1 MERSST
7 RFCLHDSLPP
17 GLGQRGSVAVVVA
30 GRRTRDERP
39 LRWGDWIASGVA
51 VAILVSGLNLA
62 AGAISQAE
70 PRPGGAPI
78 RIRGAVIREALPA
91 DAAPVAAAAKGAQDQ
106 AAVQATE
113 TAQDA
118 QANDD
123 QAQDAQVNDDQ
134 AVAGQAD
141 AGDQKRFPHG
151 ATLQTNP
158 DIEEVLRKAQRYM
171 EEGNY
176 RAASRFW
183 QAAVQRAGDQLYST
197 DGELYFPLVRKI
209 EEIIAKLP
217 PEGLSTYRIAA
228 DAEATE
234 YLADDRQYDQ
244 VQRWQKVVD
253 LAFLSSSGDQAAL
266 QLASHYLDRYQAI
279 PAQLLLRR
287 ILDIYPDSRVPRDE
301 VCLKL
306 ALAYALSGD
315 RQRGLAALQE
325 ARQIRS
331 TVTVAVLDQ
340 VETLL
345 AASVD
350 RSSGANMAAEPNW
363 SSSLGL
369 GSEIHQ
375 MPDLPAD
382 FLNEALAP
390 VWMFQHDFLKQ
401 PRGKFIQGEVY
412 QGNAA
417 IQAAA
422 FPSSTQDREFEA
434 VCRDW
439 RRNNW
444 RASSLPLID
453 QGRIVFKTQADLAAW
468 PTATLQTD
476 ALLRSL
482 NLNRYAPDEIS
493 KFILEQSD
501 QNRRNFPAAANLPYS
516 SVETMQYFGDLA
528 FQSMTVHEG
537 GVYSVEGDNFSRDAV
552 YRDTGRRNPVN
563 AWSSPPTRDR
573 TTYLSAYD
581 LASGRTL
588 WSKPFPGNEVGED
601 LVDSAVVGPPVGY
614 LQSVLVPML
623 AGSRFLLVAVDATS
637 GKALWKRV
645 ICDVPQIQPPSTTL
659 VQLAVSGSDVFM
671 VCGCGVLANVDA
683 SSGQLRWVRRYPRS
697 VKELD
702 AEGANQQFFGRVQQ
716 DWQRYELQGW
726 DHDLAVVWGNWILV
740 AASDTN
746 FLAGYRRSD
755 GELVWQAPRAD
766 VLGCTVDRWLGVR
779 DGIVY
784 ATGPR
789 GLIAYELGAEGR
801 LYGTPQRLEQAIS
814 GRGLITSQGILLPVQ
829 DRLEL
834 YDLRSLSKI
843 KEIPVQM
850 PKNMPIGSL
859 ASDGSRLWIAA
870 MNRLIAVEPVSEIR
884 ATEPVEEGN

>member
-1 MERSST
+1 MKKTMERHRNRSYFPVARVCWPT
-7 RFCLHDSLPP
+7 L
-17 GLGQRGSVAVVVA
+17 RGWTLS
-30 GRRTRDERP
+30 E
-39 LRWGDWIASGVA
+39 WSGA
-51 VAILVSGLNLA
+51 AWAILLGMVAAQSLA
-62 AGAISQAE
+62 ATPQDVPA
-70 PRPGGAPI
+70 PGGAPR
-78 RIRGAVIREALPA
+78 RILGAVIREVPPA
-91 DAAPVAAAAKGAQDQ
+91 AENAAAVAVVAAGAQD
-106 AAVQATE
+106 AAE
-113 TAQDA
+113 TAQEKAADNAPPDA
-118 QANDD
+118 A
-123 QAQDAQVNDDQ
+123 AQDDA

-141 AGDQKRFPHG
+141 AGDEKRFPHG

-183 QAAVQRAGDQLYST
+183 QAAVQRAGDQLYSA

-217 PEGLSTYRIAA
+217 PEGLETYRIAA

-234 YLADDRQYDQ
+234 YLADDSRFDQ
-244 VQRWQKVVD
+244 IQRWQKVVD
-253 LAFLSSSGDQAAL
+253 LAFLSTPGDQAAL

-287 ILDIYPDSRVPRDE
+287 ILDVYPDSRVPRDE
-301 VCLKL
+301 VLMKL
-306 ALAYALSGD
+306 ALAYGLSGD

-325 ARQIRS
+325 ARQVRA
-331 TVTVAVLDQ
+331 TVTAAVLDQ
-340 VETLL
+340 VEVLL
-345 AASVD
+345 ASATD
-350 RSSGANMAAEPNW
+350 RSSGGNVANAPAW
-363 SSSLGL
+363 TSSLGL
-369 GSEIHQ
+369 GNEVQQ
-375 MPDLPAD
+375 MPDLPAG
-382 FLNEALAP
+382 FLDEGLAP

-412 QGNAA
+412 VGNKA

-422 FPSSTQDREFEA
+422 FISSTQDREFEA
-434 VCRDW
+434 VCREW
-439 RRNNW
+439 QRNNW
-444 RASSLPLID
+444 RASSLPLLD
-453 QGRIVFKTQADLAAW
+453 QGRILFKTQADLAVW
-468 PTATLQTD
+468 PTTSLQTD

-516 SVETMQYFGDLA
+516 SVETLQYFGDLA

-537 GVYSVEGDNFSRDAV
+537 IAYSVEGDNFGRDAV

-563 AWSSPPTRDR
+563 AWSSPPTRER
-573 TTYLSAYD
+573 TTYLSAYE

-588 WSKPFPGNEVGED
+588 WSKPFPGNEPGEELVG
-601 LVDSAVVGPPVGY
+601 SAVVGPPVGY
-614 LQSVLVPML
+614 LQSVLVPVL
-623 AGSRFLLVAVDATS
+623 AGGRFLLVAVDSAT
-637 GKALWKRV
+637 GAALWKRV
-645 ICDVPQIQPPSTTL
+645 ICDVPQVQPASTTL
-659 VQLAVSGSDVFM
+659 VQLAVNGSDVFM

-702 AEGANQQFFGRVQQ
+702 ADGANQQFFGRVQQ
-716 DWQRYELQGW
+716 DWQRYQLQGW
-726 DHDLAVVWGNWILV
+726 NHDLAVVWGNWILV

-755 GELVWQAPRAD
+755 GELVWQAPRAE
-766 VLGCTVDRWLGVR
+766 VLGCTVDQWLGVR

-801 LYGTPQRLEQAIS
+801 LYGTPQRLEKAIS
-814 GRGLITSQGILLPVQ
+814 GRGLITAQGILLPVQ
-829 DRLEL
+829 DHLEL

-850 PKNMPIGSL
+850 PTNMPIGSL

-870 MNRLIAVEPVSEIR
+870 MNRLIAVEPVTQIR
-884 ATEPVEEGN
+884 AVESVEEGN

>member
-1 MERSST
+1 MKTTMERHYNRSCS
-7 RFCLHDSLPP
+7 P
-17 GLGQRGSVAVVVA
+17 VAPVCWATMSGWTVSEWSGAAWAILLAMVA
-30 GRRTRDERP
+30 GQ
-39 LRWGDWIASGVA
+39 A
-51 VAILVSGLNLA
+51 LA
-62 AGAISQAE
+62 AAPQAVSA
-70 PRPGGAPI
+70 PGGAPQ
-78 RIRGAVIREALPA
+78 RIIGAVIREAPA
-91 DAAPVAAAAKGAQDQ
+91 AVENAAAVAVVAAQDQ
-106 AAVQATE
+106 AAAEPAQEKAADNSPPDAA
-113 TAQDA
+113 AQDEA
-118 QANDD
+118 
-123 QAQDAQVNDDQ
+123 AQDDA

-141 AGDQKRFPHG
+141 AGDEKRFPHG

-197 DGELYFPLVRKI
+197 DGEIYFPLVRKI

-217 PEGLSTYRIAA
+217 PEGLETYRIAA

-234 YLADDRQYDQ
+234 YLADDRRFDQ

-253 LAFLSSSGDQAAL
+253 LAFLSTPGDQAAL

-287 ILDIYPDSRVPRDE
+287 ILDIYPDSRVPQDE
-301 VCLKL
+301 VLMKL
-306 ALAYALSGD
+306 ALAYALAGD

-325 ARQIRS
+325 ARQVRT
-331 TVTVAVLDQ
+331 TVTAAVLDQ
-340 VETLL
+340 VEVLL
-345 AASVD
+345 ASTTE
-350 RSSGANMAAEPNW
+350 RSSGGNMASEQAW
-363 SSSLGL
+363 TSSLGL
-369 GSEIHQ
+369 GNEVQQ
-375 MPDLPAD
+375 MPDLPAG
-382 FLNEALAP
+382 FLDEGLAP

-412 QGNAA
+412 VGNKA

-434 VCRDW
+434 VCREW
-439 RRNNW
+439 QRNNW
-444 RASSLPLID
+444 RASSLPLLD
-453 QGRIVFKTQADLAAW
+453 QGRILFKTQADLAVW
-468 PTATLQTD
+468 PTTSLQTD

-516 SVETMQYFGDLA
+516 SVETLQYFGDLA

-537 GVYSVEGDNFSRDAV
+537 IAYSVEGDNFGRDGV
-552 YRDTGRRNPVN
+552 YRDAGRRNPVN
-563 AWSSPPTRDR
+563 AWSSPPTRER
-573 TTYLSAYD
+573 TTYLSAYE

-588 WSKPFPGNEVGED
+588 WSKPFPGNEPGEELVG
-601 LVDSAVVGPPVGY
+601 SAVVGPPVGY
-614 LQSVLVPML
+614 LQSVLVPVL
-623 AGSRFLLVAVDATS
+623 AGGRFLLVAVDS
-637 GKALWKRV
+637 GTGAALWKRV
-645 ICDVPQIQPPSTTL
+645 ICDVPQIQPTSTTL
-659 VQLAVSGSDVFM
+659 VQLTVSGSDVFM

-702 AEGANQQFFGRVQQ
+702 ADGANQQFFGRVQQ
-716 DWQRYELQGW
+716 DWQRYQLQGW
-726 DHDLAVVWGNWILV
+726 NHDVAMVWGNWILV

-755 GELVWQAPRAD
+755 GELAWQAPRSE
-766 VLGCTVDRWLGVR
+766 VLGCTVDQWLGVR

-789 GLIAYELGAEGR
+789 GLIAYELSAEGR
-801 LYGTPQRLEQAIS
+801 LYGTPQRLEKAIS
-814 GRGLITSQGILLPVQ
+814 GRGLITAQGILLPVQ
-829 DRLEL
+829 DHLEL

-850 PKNMPIGSL
+850 PTNMPIGSL
-859 ASDGSRLWIAA
+859 ASDGTRLWIAA
-870 MNRLIAVEPVSEIR
+870 MNRLIAVEPASPIR
-884 ATEPVEEGN
+884 AVESVEEGN

>member
-1 MERSST
+1 MKTTMERHYNRSCSPIARVCWAT
-7 RFCLHDSLPP
+7 MSGWTVSEWSGAAWAILL
-17 GLGQRGSVAVVVA
+17 AMVA
-30 GRRTRDERP
+30 GQ
-39 LRWGDWIASGVA
+39 A
-51 VAILVSGLNLA
+51 LA
-62 AGAISQAE
+62 AAPPAV
-70 PRPGGAPI
+70 PAPGGGPR
-78 RIRGAVIREALPA
+78 RIIGAVIREAP
-91 DAAPVAAAAKGAQDQ
+91 AAAENAAAVAVVAAQDQ
-106 AAVQATE
+106 AAAELAQEKAADNAPPDAA
-113 TAQDA
+113 AQDEA
-118 QANDD
+118 
-123 QAQDAQVNDDQ
+123 AQDDA

-141 AGDQKRFPHG
+141 AGDEKRFPHG

-197 DGELYFPLVRKI
+197 DGEIYFPLARKI

-217 PEGLSTYRIAA
+217 PEGLETYRIAA

-234 YLADDRQYDQ
+234 YLADDRRFDQ

-253 LAFLSSSGDQAAL
+253 LAFLSTPGDQAAL

-287 ILDIYPDSRVPRDE
+287 ILDIYPDSRVPQDE
-301 VCLKL
+301 VLMKL
-306 ALAYALSGD
+306 ALAYALAGD

-325 ARQIRS
+325 ARQVRT
-331 TVTVAVLDQ
+331 TVTAAVLDQ
-340 VETLL
+340 VEVLL
-345 AASVD
+345 ASTTE
-350 RSSGANMAAEPNW
+350 RSSGGNMASEQAW
-363 SSSLGL
+363 TSSLGL
-369 GSEIHQ
+369 GDEVQQ
-375 MPDLPAD
+375 MPDLPAG
-382 FLNEALAP
+382 FLDEGLAP

-412 QGNAA
+412 VGNKA

-434 VCRDW
+434 VCREW
-439 RRNNW
+439 QRNNW
-444 RASSLPLID
+444 RASSLPLLD
-453 QGRIVFKTQADLAAW
+453 QGRILFKTQADLAVW
-468 PTATLQTD
+468 PTTSLQTD

-516 SVETMQYFGDLA
+516 SVETLQYFGDLA

-537 GVYSVEGDNFSRDAV
+537 IAYSVEGDNFGRDGV
-552 YRDTGRRNPVN
+552 YRDAGRRNPVN
-563 AWSSPPTRDR
+563 AWSSPPTRER
-573 TTYLSAYD
+573 TTYLSAYE

-588 WSKPFPGNEVGED
+588 WSKPFPGNEPGEELVG
-601 LVDSAVVGPPVGY
+601 SAVVGPPVGY
-614 LQSVLVPML
+614 LQSVLVPVL
-623 AGSRFLLVAVDATS
+623 AGGRFLLVAVDS
-637 GKALWKRV
+637 GTGAALWKRV
-645 ICDVPQIQPPSTTL
+645 ICDVPQIQPTSTTL
-659 VQLAVSGSDVFM
+659 VQLTVSGSDVFM

-702 AEGANQQFFGRVQQ
+702 ADGANQQFFGRVQQ
-716 DWQRYELQGW
+716 DWQRYQLQGW
-726 DHDLAVVWGNWILV
+726 NHDVALVWGNWILV

-755 GELVWQAPRAD
+755 GELAWQAPRSE
-766 VLGCTVDRWLGVR
+766 VLGCTVDQWLGVR

-789 GLIAYELGAEGR
+789 GLIAYELSAEGR
-801 LYGTPQRLEQAIS
+801 LYGTPQRLEKAIS
-814 GRGLITSQGILLPVQ
+814 GRGLITAQGILLPVQ
-829 DRLEL
+829 DHLEL

-850 PKNMPIGSL
+850 PTNMPIGSL
-859 ASDGSRLWIAA
+859 ASDGTRLWIAA
-870 MNRLIAVEPVSEIR
+870 MNRLIAVEPASPIR
-884 ATEPVEEGN
+884 AVESVEEGN